1 MVCGGIFPWC
11 GWQSSSSS
19 PDSPPFRPLSPP
31 LRWVPWNF
39 SPFLALLLL
48 FFFFFFFFF
57 FGFSR
62 NGFLQF
68 LGDKVALVLSFSLEP
83 EFSFAIPPLE
93 EQRLRFGKRQSHVL
107 LSSHEKFCWFKLTS
121 SRSQLDHPLENHSP
135 IVECWTN
142 KKATAQL

>member
-1 MVCGGIFPWC
+1 M
-11 GWQSSSSS
+11 
-19 PDSPPFRPLSPP
+19 
-31 LRWVPWNF
+31 
-39 SPFLALLLL
+39 
-48 FFFFFFFFF
+48 
-57 FGFSR
+57 
-62 NGFLQF
+62 
-68 LGDKVALVLSFSLEP
+68 ALVLSFSLEP

-135 IVECWTN
+135 IVMVKSAGPPRKPQPNCDGEECWTT